1 MIDTP
6 RYRVG
11 KHPTPGEYD
20 EYFTNEAYAIVR
32 CYELNKGRS
41 GSDPN
46 ADYEVWE
53 VATEDDGDTE
63 HSPFS

>member
-1 MIDTP
+1 MTDNP

-11 KHPTPGEYD
+11 KHPTPCEYD
-20 EYFTNEAYAIVR
+20 EYFTNEAYAMVR

-41 GSDPN
+41 GSDPD

-53 VATEDDGDTE
+53 VKEE
-63 HSPFS
+63 